1 MNQSI
6 KLSAKGRTLLELCMA
21 LGLLGLLAGISTPE
35 FAATRQ
41 LLVVKRITRQIEEL
55 TSQLTLLA
63 QQHGEELILR
73 ESANRL
79 RLTSRK
85 DAGLILRQI
94 NLPKAISLNINTID
108 QRIIA
113 YPSAVVSPG
122 KITISNKK
130 KRCSVTLSLWGRVR
144 SSCQ

>member
-73 ESANRL
+73 ESAHRL

>member
-6 KLSAKGRTLLELCMA
+6 KLSAKGRTLFELCMA

-41 LLVVKRITRQIEEL
+41 LLEVKRITRQIEEL
-55 TSQLTLLA
+55 SAQLTLLA
-63 QQHGEELILR
+63 QQQGEELILR

-79 RLTSRK
+79 RLTSSK

-94 NLPKAISLNINTID
+94 NLPKTISLSINTIG

-130 KRCSVTLSLWGRVR
+130 RRCSVTLSLWGRVR